1 VRQPGAMHLN
11 RITRRLSY
19 SNVIA
24 SLALF
29 VALGGASYAA
39 VALPAN
45 SVGTKQLKTNAV
57 TGSKLKRNAVS
68 SAKVKDGS
76 LQRGD
81 FASGT
86 LLHGPQGPTGRQGVQ
101 GPKGDP
107 GVPGLAGPK
116 GERGDPGSAL
126 AYAHVNADGTVDDS
140 RSRGISS
147 ANVTKRITSS
157 YCFHDLAFTPDN
169 AVATIDYGGSSTG
182 REIAQVEI
190 ATSGAAVDCAPG
202 ETIEVATAN
211 PSTGFTPQPFWV
223 VFN

>member
-1 VRQPGAMHLN
+1 MHLN

-45 SVGTKQLKTNAV
+45 SVGTKQLKKSAV
-57 TGSKLKRNAVS
+57 AASKIKRNAVS

-86 LLHGPQGPTGRQGVQ
+86 LLQGPQGLQ

-107 GVPGLAGPK
+107 GPQGPK
-116 GERGDPGSAL
+116 GDTGNTGSPGISGYETTGNVAVGIAPGATEEVVKSCPL
-126 AYAHVNADGTVDDS
+126 GKKVLGGGAYAGAG
-140 RSRGISS
+140 GP
-147 ANVTKRITSS
+147 
-157 YCFHDLAFTPDN
+157 LAFHYIGTDKTIN
-169 AVATIDYGGSSTG
+169 GYRAKATNTGGQAGALNVWAV
-182 REIAQVEI
+182 
-190 ATSGAAVDCAPG
+190 CAY
-202 ETIEVATAN
+202 VN
-211 PSTGFTPQPFWV
+211 
-223 VFN
+223 